1 MITSVSFICLGEE
14 LGANVGIDLQ
24 EDLDMIRKRLADE
37 AFVASRFGT
46 GPWALF
52 RGAVSEL
59 TRKGM
64 RNRVLLVFC
73 SFALQNMSGAAGKLT
88 TTFLHSTPND

>member
-1 MITSVSFICLGEE
+1 VITSVSLTSQTYKRDY
-14 LGANVGIDLQ
+14 ANDAIDLQ

-37 AFVASRFGT
+37 ARVASRFGT

-59 TRKGM
+59 TKKGM

-73 SFALQNMSGAAGKLT
+73 SFALQNMSGAAGKCKIL
-88 TTFLHSTPND
+88 LDM